1 MQTSIE
7 IVYAPNGIFKKQA
20 ARVLDV
26 DDKVRFIVDQMFN
39 IMYQHGA
46 VGLGANMVGIL
57 QRIAVI
63 DLQENNTRQPYV
75 LINPLITYASS
86 EVQVFEEGSLSYPGI
101 RAEITRPK
109 HIEVEYLDYN
119 GQKESLKASGWM
131 ATVIQ
136 HELDYLDG
144 KVFLDY
150 LSPLK
155 RNILL
160 KKMQKS
166 K

>member
-1 MQTSIE
+1 MQNSLE
-7 IVYAPNGIFKKQA
+7 IVYAPNNIFKKKA
-20 ARVLDV
+20 LSVPNI
-26 DDKVRFIVDQMFN
+26 DDKIRFIVDQMFE
-39 IMYQHGA
+39 IMYQNGA

-57 QRIAVI
+57 QKIAII
-63 DLQENNTRQPYV
+63 DLQENHERLPYV
-75 LINPLITYASS
+75 FINPFIAYSSS

-101 RAEITRPK
+101 RAKITRPK

-119 GQKESLKASGWM
+119 GEKQSLKASGWL

-155 RNILL
+155 RNTLL

>member
-1 MQTSIE
+1 LIE
-7 IVYAPNGIFKKQA
+7 IVYAPNGIFKKKA
-20 ARVLDV
+20 ISVLNV
-26 DDKVRFIVDQMFN
+26 DNKVRLIVDQMFE

-46 VGLGANMVGIL
+46 VGMGANMVGIL
-57 QRIAVI
+57 QRIAVV
-63 DLQENNTRQPYV
+63 DLQENNEQHPYV
-75 LINPLITYASS
+75 LINPSINYASS
-86 EVQVFEEGSLSYPGI
+86 ETQIFEEGSISYPGI
-101 RAEITRPK
+101 KAKITRPK
-109 HIEVEYLDYN
+109 HIEIQYLDYY
-119 GQKESLKASGWM
+119 GRKQLLKASDWLS
-131 ATVIQ
+131 TVIQ

-160 KKMQKS
+160 KKMQKA

>member
-1 MQTSIE
+1 MQSSIE
-7 IVYAPNGIFKKQA
+7 IVYAPNSIFKKKA
-20 ARVLDV
+20 ISVLNV
-26 DDKVRFIVDQMFN
+26 DNKVRMIVDQMFE

-46 VGLGANMVGIL
+46 VGIGANMVGIL
-57 QRIAVI
+57 QRIAVV
-63 DLQENNTRQPYV
+63 DLQENNERHPYV
-75 LINPLITYASS
+75 LINPSITYISS
-86 EVQVFEEGSLSYPGI
+86 EVQVFEEGSISYPGI
-101 RAEITRPK
+101 KAEIARPK

-119 GQKESLKASGWM
+119 GQKQLLKASDWLS
-131 ATVIQ
+131 AVIQ

-160 KKMQKS
+160 KKMQKA